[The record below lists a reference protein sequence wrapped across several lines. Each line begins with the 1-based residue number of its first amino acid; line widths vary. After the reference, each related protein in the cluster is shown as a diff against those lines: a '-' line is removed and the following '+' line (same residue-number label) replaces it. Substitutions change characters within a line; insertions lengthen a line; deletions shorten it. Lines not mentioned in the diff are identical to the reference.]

1 MNLRYTARLQ
11 GLERRRPSGDPRGG
25 VCNRGHSGSMPE
37 IRFGQADVSAAVS
50 LLTSGEVSSILSIP
64 MTASVFACG
73 HFAESV
79 HPRNFPAASS

>member
-1 MNLRYTARLQ
+1 
-11 GLERRRPSGDPRGG
+11 
-25 VCNRGHSGSMPE
+25 MPE